1 MWVYGVCG
9 VYYFVKCKAHL
20 VKEHIFVSKFSVSLL
35 FLFIYFLALLFLIW
49 HQNVLQMLGTKEK
62 HNKSVMKVLF
72 INS

>member
-35 FLFIYFLALLFLIW
+35 FLFIFWLFYF
-49 HQNVLQMLGTKEK
+49 
-62 HNKSVMKVLF
+62 
-72 INS
+72 